1 MEEAVGQ
8 SNCVRKGRQLRDG
21 PAFARRREGD
31 NAGSVCECGHGG
43 GESTHMTESWL
54 PGSRTMRT
62 DRAAGGTSS
71 CRTARTACAP
81 CCASYHTTGCPSS
94 ALRGGRKRQVT
105 KDSVHAG
112 GSSTRWWGWGE
123 AGSALKRGAHHLL
136 RTGCT
141 SSVQLVTHRHTHDV
155 GRDHGTRLKVLA
167 LDPRRRSMNNSC

>member
-21 PAFARRREGD
+21 PVFARRGEGD

-43 GESTHMTESWL
+43 GEFTHMTESWL

-62 DRAAGGTSS
+62 DRAGGGTSS

-105 KDSVHAG
+105 KDIVHAG
-112 GSSTRWWGWGE
+112 GSTTRWWGWGE
-123 AGSALKRGAHHLL
+123 TGSALERGGSSLVANRVHFKRST
-136 RTGCT
+136 RDTQT
-141 SSVQLVTHRHTHDV
+141 THTH
-155 GRDHGTRLKVLA
+155 GRDHGTRLNVLA
-167 LDPRRRSMNNSC
+167 LDPRRRSMSSSS